1 MELIK
6 GGIYQ
11 HYKGPLYKV
20 IDVVRN
26 SETYEFMVLYEALYE
41 NELGKLWVR
50 PLNMF
55 TEKIILDGKEVERFK
70 LLKNMTSV
78 DLKNC

>member
-1 MELIK
+1 MNINK

-20 IDVVRN
+20 LEVVRN
-26 SETYEFMVLYEALYE
+26 SETYELMVLYEALYE

-55 TEKIILDGKEVERFK
+55 SETVNIDGKEVERFK
-70 LLKNMTSV
+70 LLKN
-78 DLKNC
+78 D